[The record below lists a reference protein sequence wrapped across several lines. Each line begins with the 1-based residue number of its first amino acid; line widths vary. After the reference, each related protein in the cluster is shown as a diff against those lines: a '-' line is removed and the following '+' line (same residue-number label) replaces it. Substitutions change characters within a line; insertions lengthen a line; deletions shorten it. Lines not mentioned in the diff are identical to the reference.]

1 MCNSMFTAALIP
13 IAKIWKQLSISG
25 WVHKEY
31 VVYTYTVESFSA
43 IKKGNLAFCD
53 NMGNKADSERQT
65 LFDCTYYVES
75 KKPRQTTEELR
86 DTENWSVVI
95 RVGEWTEGVKKVH
108 FITIDSDQILLWLF
122 CYMHKDQI
130 ILWYTRN

>member
-1 MCNSMFTAALIP
+1 MFTAALIP

-43 IKKGNLAFCD
+43 IKKGNLAICD

-65 LFDCTYYVES
+65 LFDWLYVE
-75 KKPRQTTEELR
+75 
-86 DTENWSVVI
+86 
-95 RVGEWTEGVKKVH
+95 VKLVYNLILVSCIPQNDLIFVH
-108 FITIDSDQILLWLF
+108 IT
-122 CYMHKDQI
+122 K
-130 ILWYTRN
+130 